1 MLNQFDPIIGNLP
14 TVMTIVFQ
22 IVILV
27 FAVRMR
33 KNSYKYG
40 LTLMLSAI
48 LSLVYSTLYFFIQF
62 QDLYYL
68 LVIVQGLP
76 YGLVSTIMTILS
88 FVFLG
93 LNTAS
98 SILLVISI
106 TQIYKTHANAR
117 IE

>member
-1 MLNQFDPIIGNLP
+1 MLNQFDPLIGYLP
-14 TVMTIVFQ
+14 TLMTIVFQ

-27 FAVRMR
+27 FSATDANRDR
-33 KNSYKYG
+33 ASG

-48 LSLVYSTLYFFIQF
+48 LSLVYSTLYISIQYNG
-62 QDLYYL
+62 LYYL
-68 LVIVQGLP
+68 LVVVQGLP
-76 YGLVSTIMTILS
+76 YGLVYTIMTILS
-88 FVFLG
+88 IVFLG
-93 LNTAS
+93 LSTAS

>member
-1 MLNQFDPIIGNLP
+1 MLNQFDPLTDYLP
-14 TVMTIVFQ
+14 TLMAIVFQ

-48 LSLVYSTLYFFIQF
+48 ISLVYGVLYISIQY
-62 QDLYYL
+62 QGLYYL
-68 LVIVQGLP
+68 LYIVQGLP
-76 YGLVSTIMTILS
+76 YGLVHAIMTIL
-88 FVFLG
+88 FYVFLG
-93 LNTAS
+93 LSTAS